1 MLNPN
6 PDALA
11 GSEDVNSCAQGI
23 LMRLMEVGRLV
34 STPAIPLPDSIKR
47 AAWANGR
54 ASRLTR
60 SSRQG
65 GGACLGSPSIPQTL
79 RRSGILVSG
88 YRVK

>member
-11 GSEDVNSCAQGI
+11 ESEDVNSCAQRI

-34 STPAIPLPDSIKR
+34 STPAIPLPDSIKL
-47 AAWANGR
+47 AAWAMGAR
-54 ASRLTR
+54 RLST
-60 SSRQG
+60 RQG
-65 GGACLGSPSIPQTL
+65 GGACLGSPSISQTL

-88 YRVK
+88 YRVT